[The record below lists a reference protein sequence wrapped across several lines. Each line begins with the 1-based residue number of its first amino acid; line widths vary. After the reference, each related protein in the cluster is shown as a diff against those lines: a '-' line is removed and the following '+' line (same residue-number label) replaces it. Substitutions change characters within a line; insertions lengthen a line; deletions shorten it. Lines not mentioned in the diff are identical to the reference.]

1 LTIPKRGLNV
11 YHKIAKSNLHFN
23 TRVKDKDIPLAPG
36 MAVTA
41 EIKRGENRV
50 ILNDSGGIIQ
60 MATIEEAT
68 LPKKTLQI

>member
-41 EIKRGENRV
+41 EIKIEERRV
-50 ILNDSGGIIQ
+50 IGR
-60 MATIEEAT
+60 
-68 LPKKTLQI
+68 